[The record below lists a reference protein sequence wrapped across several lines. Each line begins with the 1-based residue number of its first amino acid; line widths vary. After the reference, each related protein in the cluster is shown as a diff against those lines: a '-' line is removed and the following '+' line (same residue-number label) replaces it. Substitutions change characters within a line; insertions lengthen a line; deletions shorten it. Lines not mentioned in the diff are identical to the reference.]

1 MVLHLL
7 AAKDQALLDRW
18 DTFLLLN
25 TLLYA
30 RDLVVGLDVE
40 FDLFAG
46 EGADSVIDWY

>member
-7 AAKDQALLDRW
+7 STEDQTLLDRW
-18 DTFLLLN
+18 DAFLFLN

-30 RDLVVGLDVE
+30 RNLVVGLDVE

-46 EGADSVIDWY
+46 EGADSVRG